1 MTEENPTTGNTT
13 AASTTATSTTATS
26 STATSSTATIYP
38 TVLTVVSLAL
48 WLAAT
53 VSFVAGGASWHEQLS
68 VLALLPLVVV
78 TGMFPNTLPLPSG
91 LKLSRERMNFTLSDA
106 LVLLIACRYG
116 FAACVFVAGIE
127 GLTSSRRAV
136 RRLSSN
142 LYSFGMMSLAA
153 AAAAASLRLVLAY
166 GFGEVAGGA
175 ERSFPAVAVGVLVAS
190 VVHISVNTGVISL
203 LFATRLG
210 VSVLSSWRENFR
222 VAAPL
227 FLPTSA
233 AASLMYVGLQS
244 GALTMFAIGA
254 PVLIAIHFGHR
265 RYRDSMQEQ
274 LDIIERAQQER
285 IATMEKA
292 HRETIEALAVTI
304 NAKDEVTHEHVLR
317 VQIYAA
323 GVARLLGCSDA
334 EIEALRAGALLHDI
348 GKIAVPD
355 YIINKP
361 GKLTAA
367 EFEQMKMHTLVGA
380 QILGRVGFSY
390 PVVPVVRSHHER
402 WDGKGYPDGLA
413 GEAIPLTARI
423 LTVVDCFDAVRE
435 DRQYRK
441 GMTRAEAVEYL
452 LGNSGTQYDPRV
464 VGTFITHLP
473 EFEAE
478 IAAHRNTA
486 APTYG
491 IEPVE
496 QLSEA
501 ARHVPP
507 AAGLA
512 EAASTGASRFADVAF
527 TDAERATLDA
537 VARRLSEA
545 NSLDEMLASFVE
557 SLKAIVPYDT
567 CALTLAPPHADDCVV
582 AHADGRHAAQ
592 LRGRTVVADEGVTG
606 WVLVNRQPFYN
617 ADPKLDLPP
626 ALAARDA
633 SYRTLAACPVMH
645 GTELHGVV
653 TLYSSSLPKYE
664 AAHQQRLEALAAL
677 LATQLSNNA
686 TSELAH
692 VASPK
697 LTNVASPKLSNVATH
712 VSPRL
717 PPPAPHFAVGAS
729 QVAPVF
735 ALPQTSLTSVAIES
749 ELSH

>member
-1 MTEENPTTGNTT
+1 MAEQN
-13 AASTTATSTTATS
+13 ATVSGS
-26 STATSSTATIYP
+26 NTIYP
-38 TVLTVVSLAL
+38 TTLTIVSLAL
-48 WLAAT
+48 WVAAG
-53 VSFVAGGASWHEQLS
+53 VSFFAEYAWREQLS
-68 VLALLPLVVV
+68 VLALLPLVIVM
-78 TGMFPNTLPLPSG
+78 GMFPNTLPLPSA

-153 AAAAASLRLVLAY
+153 AAAAGSLHLVLGY
-166 GFGEVAGGA
+166 GFGEAARG
-175 ERSFPAVAVGVLVAS
+175 EHSFPAVAVGMLMAS

-210 VSVLSSWRENFR
+210 VSVMSSWRENFR

-233 AASLMYVGLQS
+233 AASLMYIGLQYN
-244 GALTMFAIGA
+244 ALTVVAIGA
-254 PVLIAIHFGHR
+254 PILIAIYFGHR

-274 LDIIERAQQER
+274 LNIIEQAQRER
-285 IATMEKA
+285 IATMEQA

-361 GKLTAA
+361 GKLTAE
-367 EFEQMKMHTLVGA
+367 EFEKMKVHTLVGA

-413 GEAIPLTARI
+413 GEDIPLTARI

-441 GMTRAEAVEYL
+441 GMTRAEAIDYL
-452 LGNSGTQYDPRV
+452 MGNSGTQYDPRV

-478 IAAHRNTA
+478 IAAHRNTNT
-486 APTYG
+486 PTYG

-501 ARHVPP
+501 ARRVPP

-512 EAASTGASRFADVAF
+512 EATTNVTPLEAVEF
-527 TDAERATLDA
+527 TDAQRA
-537 VARRLSEA
+537 
-545 NSLDEMLASFVE
+545 MLAAALGRLREAEGRDEVIASFLA
-557 SLKAIVPYDT
+557 SLKAAVPYDS
-567 CALTLAPPHADDCVV
+567 CALTLAPPHADDCIV
-582 AHADGRHAAQ
+582 AQADGRHRD
-592 LRGRTVVADEGVTG
+592 LLSGRRIVTGEGVTG
-606 WVLVNRQPFYN
+606 WVLANRQPFYN

-626 ALAARDA
+626 ALLARDD
-633 SYRTLAACPVMH
+633 SYLTLAACPILH
-645 GTELHGVV
+645 GKELHGAV
-653 TLYSSSLPKYE
+653 TLYSATLPKYE
-664 AAHQQRLEALAAL
+664 ATHCQLIEALVAL
-677 LATQLSNNA
+677 LAT
-686 TSELAH
+686 E
-692 VASPK
+692 
-697 LTNVASPKLSNVATH
+697 LSNVSQSS
-712 VSPRL
+712 SPRL
-717 PPPAPHFAVGAS
+717 TPALPVADGNSQATPVFNIPPAG
-729 QVAPVF
+729 
-735 ALPQTSLTSVAIES
+735 LTVVAIES
-749 ELSH
+749 DLSH

>member
-1 MTEENPTTGNTT
+1 MAEENTT
-13 AASTTATSTTATS
+13 AN
-26 STATSSTATIYP
+26 STAIYP
-38 TVLTVVSLAL
+38 TALTFVSLAL

-53 VSFVAGGASWHEQLS
+53 CSFFIEHGWREQLS
-68 VLALLPLVVV
+68 VLTLLPLVIV
-78 TGMFPNTLPLPSG
+78 TGMFPNTLPLPSA
-91 LKLSRERMNFTLSDA
+91 LKASQERVNFTLSDA

-153 AAAAASLRLVLAY
+153 AAAAASLYAVLRY
-166 GFGEVAGGA
+166 GFGEGAGGPH
-175 ERSFPAVAVGVLVAS
+175 SFPAIAVGLLAAS
-190 VVHISVNTGVISL
+190 IVHISVNTGLVAVF
-203 LFATRLG
+203 FATRLG
-210 VSVLSSWRENFR
+210 VSVMSSWKDNFR
-222 VAAPL
+222 LAAPL

-233 AASLMYVGLQS
+233 AASLMYIGLQYN
-244 GALTMFAIGA
+244 ALTMIAIGA
-254 PVLIAIHFGHR
+254 PLLFAIYFGHR

-274 LDIIERAQQER
+274 LDLIERAQQER
-285 IATMEKA
+285 ISTLEQA

-323 GVARLLGCSDA
+323 GVARLLGCTEA

-367 EFEQMKMHTLVGA
+367 EFEKMKIHTLVGA

-413 GEAIPLTARI
+413 GDSIPLTARI

-441 GMTRAEAVEYL
+441 GMTRAEAIEYL

-478 IAAHRNTA
+478 IAAHRNTT

-501 ARHVPP
+501 ARSVAP

-512 EAASTGASRFADVAF
+512 EAATPHAQPTETEF
-527 TDAERATLDA
+527 TDAEREVLSITAQRLRETRDA
-537 VARRLSEA
+537 GEA
-545 NSLDEMLASFVE
+545 IASFVE
-557 SLKAIVPYDT
+557 SLKALVPYDS
-567 CALTLAPPHADDCVV
+567 CALTLIAPHADATRM
-582 AHADGRHAAQ
+582 AHADGRHAD
-592 LRGRTVVADEGVTG
+592 LLNNFSVVPGEGVTG
-606 WVLVNRQPFYN
+606 WVLANRQPFYN
-617 ADPKLDLPP
+617 ADPRLDLPP
-626 ALAARDA
+626 AVAARDD
-633 SYRTLAACPVMH
+633 SYRTLAACPIMRGV
-645 GTELHGVV
+645 ELHGVV
-653 TLYSSSLPKYE
+653 TLYSATLQKYE
-664 AAHQQRLEALAAL
+664 TAHRQLLEALAAL
-677 LATQLSNNA
+677 LATTLSA
-686 TSELAH
+686 HTHGASHGLEIPPPALDKLSPVESAFTQPPASLSAVALESELAH
-692 VASPK
+692 
-697 LTNVASPKLSNVATH
+697 
-712 VSPRL
+712 
-717 PPPAPHFAVGAS
+717 
-729 QVAPVF
+729 
-735 ALPQTSLTSVAIES
+735 
-749 ELSH
+749 

>member
-1 MTEENPTTGNTT
+1 M
-13 AASTTATSTTATS
+13 
-26 STATSSTATIYP
+26 
-38 TVLTVVSLAL
+38 VVSLAL

-53 VSFVAGGASWHEQLS
+53 VSFFIEHAWREQLT
-68 VLALLPLVVV
+68 VLALLPLVIVM
-78 TGMFPNTLPLPSG
+78 GMFPNTLPLPSA

-127 GLTSSRRAV
+127 GLTSSRRVV

-153 AAAAASLRLVLAY
+153 AAAAASLQAVLRY
-166 GFGEVAGGA
+166 GFGETVRGEHA
-175 ERSFPAVAVGVLVAS
+175 FPAIAVAVLAAS

-210 VSVLSSWRENFR
+210 VSIMSSWKENFLLA
-222 VAAPL
+222 VPL

-233 AASLMYVGLQS
+233 AASLMYIGLQYN
-244 GALTMFAIGA
+244 ALTVVAIGA
-254 PVLIAIHFGHR
+254 PLLFAIYFGHR

-274 LDIIERAQQER
+274 LNLIERAQQER
-285 IATMEKA
+285 ISTLEQA

-323 GVARLLGCSDA
+323 GVARILGCTDG

-367 EFEQMKMHTLVGA
+367 EFEKMKVHTLVGA

-413 GEAIPLTARI
+413 GEGIPLTARI
-423 LTVVDCFDAVRE
+423 LSVVDCFDAVRE

-441 GMTRAEAVEYL
+441 GMTRAEAIEYL
-452 LGNSGTQYDPRV
+452 LSQSGTQYDPRV

-478 IAAHRNTA
+478 IAAHRNTT

-501 ARHVPP
+501 ARSVAP

-512 EAASTGASRFADVAF
+512 EAATPVEQLTEIEL
-527 TDAERATLDA
+527 TDAEREVLSIT
-537 VARRLSEA
+537 ARRLSEA
-545 NSLDEMLASFVE
+545 RDRDEVVASFVE
-557 SLKAIVPYDT
+557 SLKALVPYDS
-567 CALTLAPPHADDCVV
+567 CALTFAAPHADACLMS
-582 AHADGRHAAQ
+582 HADGRHAD
-592 LRGRTVVADEGVTG
+592 LLNNFRVIPGEGVTG
-606 WVLVNRQPFYN
+606 WALANRQPFYN
-617 ADPKLDLPP
+617 ADPRLDLPP
-626 ALAARDA
+626 AVAARDD
-633 SYRTLAACPVMH
+633 SYSTLAACPIIR
-645 GTELHGVV
+645 GGELHGVV
-653 TLYSSSLPKYE
+653 TLYSATLRKYE
-664 AAHQQRLEALAAL
+664 RAHQQLLEALVAL
-677 LATQLSNNA
+677 LANALSAGSRDMSPGLEIMPNA
-686 TSELAH
+686 LDKPAQDTRAFIMPPVNLTGVALESELAH
-692 VASPK
+692 
-697 LTNVASPKLSNVATH
+697 
-712 VSPRL
+712 
-717 PPPAPHFAVGAS
+717 
-729 QVAPVF
+729 
-735 ALPQTSLTSVAIES
+735 
-749 ELSH
+749 